1 MSKLVVSGLSKT
13 YRTKTATMPALESI
27 DLAVEEG
34 EFVSLVGPSG
44 CGKSTLLWSMG
55 GLHSFDRGRILLD
68 GREVT
73 RPQPQISMVFQDANL
88 LPWHTIG
95 RNIELPLRLRR
106 GPVAAVRP
114 QIATLLARVGLSGFE
129 HRYPRELSGGMQQ
142 RASIVRA
149 LVPDPSVLLM
159 DEPFS
164 ALDPFTREDMALLLE
179 EIWIENRKTVVFV
192 THSIAEAVF
201 LSDRVVVMSGRPGRI
216 RNIFRIDL
224 PRPRPL
230 SEMEAHGFVDRV
242 AEIKEALGRGR
253 GLEKERVGLSI

>member
-1 MSKLVVSGLSKT
+1 
-13 YRTKTATMPALESI
+13 
-27 DLAVEEG
+27 
-34 EFVSLVGPSG
+34 
-44 CGKSTLLWSMG
+44 
-55 GLHSFDRGRILLD
+55 
-68 GREVT
+68 
-73 RPQPQISMVFQDANL
+73 
-88 LPWHTIG
+88 
-95 RNIELPLRLRR
+95 
-106 GPVAAVRP
+106 
-114 QIATLLARVGLSGFE
+114 VGLSGFE

-149 LVPDPSVLLM
+149 LAPDPSVLLM

-216 RNIFRIDL
+216 RNIFHIDL

-230 SEMEAHGFVDRV
+230 SVMEAHGFVDRV